1 MNAWHR
7 LTVPAVLT
15 LGIAV
20 ASPLLWLWPDDGV
33 VDAWTVGVALWQA
46 VPFVLLLLLHRV
58 GFSDLGTIVMA
69 VVIAA
74 LTVFGYIAV
83 ERDDSSTAGI
93 ALLLFPLYLAV
104 LVVVAFFVD
113 LGVRHAVRRST
124 NRNAET
130 S

>member
-1 MNAWHR
+1 VNAWHR
-7 LTVPAVLT
+7 FAVPAVLT

-20 ASPLLWLWPDDGV
+20 ASPLLCLWPDDGV

-46 VPFVLLLLLHRV
+46 MPFVVLLLLNRV
-58 GFSDLGTIVMA
+58 GFSHLGTTVMA

-74 LTVFGYIAV
+74 LTVFGYVAV

-93 ALLLFPLYLAV
+93 ALLFFPLYLAV

-113 LGVRHAVRRST
+113 LGVRHAFRRSA

-130 S
+130 Y